1 MIYLLIYSLHY
12 QVLSDGSVLRVN
24 KTVIHDTDQQGNGF
38 LFQSSVHQLV
48 KEDQNESTEEEEEEI
63 DEEDPIGFVDEDPI
77 LNEVFDE
84 KTASVEDL
92 FD

>member
-1 MIYLLIYSLHY
+1 MISTYLLSLY
-12 QVLSDGSVLRVN
+12 QVLSDGSILRVN

-38 LFQSSVHQLV
+38 LFQSSIHQLV
-48 KEDQNESTEEEEEEI
+48 KDQNEGTEVD
-63 DEEDPIGFVDEDPI
+63 DEENPIGFVGEDPI